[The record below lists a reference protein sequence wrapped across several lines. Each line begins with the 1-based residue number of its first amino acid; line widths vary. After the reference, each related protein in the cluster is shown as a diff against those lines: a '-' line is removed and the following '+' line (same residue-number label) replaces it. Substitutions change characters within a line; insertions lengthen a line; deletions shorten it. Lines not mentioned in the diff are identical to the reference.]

1 MSKYKLTP
9 LEELRLEKRRNKEE
23 RTIASKRLSY
33 QLQYL
38 NDNWGTLL
46 TKGITSS
53 VKTKISETMDSLSSG
68 SSTSITPFVTK
79 QSSSW
84 LNNTAMKIVMANLPL
99 IGSIVWKVT
108 KPALFAYSAKK
119 ISSLVFTRKKNKK

>member
-9 LEELRLEKRRNKEE
+9 LEELRLEKRHQKEE

-46 TKGITSS
+46 TKGVTSS
-53 VKTKISETMDSLSSG
+53 IKTKISESMDNLSSG
-68 SSTSITPFVTK
+68 SSASITPFITK

-84 LNNTAMKIVMANLPL
+84 FDNTAMRIIISNLPL
-99 IGSIVWKVT
+99 IGSIVWRVT
-108 KPALFAYSAKK
+108 KPALVAFGAKK
-119 ISSLVFTRKKNKK
+119 VTSLLFRRSKRKK